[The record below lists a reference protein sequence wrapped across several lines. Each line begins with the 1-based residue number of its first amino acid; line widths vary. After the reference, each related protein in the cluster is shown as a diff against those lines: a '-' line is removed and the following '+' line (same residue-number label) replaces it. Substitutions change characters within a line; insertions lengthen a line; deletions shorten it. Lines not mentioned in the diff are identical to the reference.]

1 MLEILGFEE
10 DIEDVVEA
18 DGHQGSVVSGAQAVG
33 EPREEAGVSLE
44 HRSSGLAGW
53 AVTSLCPVPHFHSPA
68 LLAMEAHDRALRRA
82 LCAA

>member
-18 DGHQGSVVSGAQAVG
+18 DEYQGAVVSGAQGIG
-33 EPREEAGVSLE
+33 EPREEASISFE
-44 HRSSGLAGW
+44 HRSSGLAGRV
-53 AVTSLCPVPHFHSPA
+53 VTPLCPTTHFHSPA
-68 LLAMEAHDRALRRA
+68 LLAMEAHDRALCCT